1 MNGVQQ
7 SFAQTRVAIVSTNQL
22 VRIGLQ
28 AALTG
33 QQQMRL
39 IGEAASTREAEILVA
54 REQPHVLIV
63 ERETNVDVTALIRT
77 VKTSVP
83 ATRIILLTSAED
95 NSQSVGSVSSGIDGI
110 VLTIQPAVVL
120 LATISHLCG
129 LPASTTV
136 YQRSA
141 PRQPGEAVETTGGDP
156 HQCVSTQFSG
166 ASLTGREEEIILLI
180 GQALSNKDIAERL
193 CISSITVRHHLTSI
207 FGKLDV
213 HSRQQLLLRAYEY
226 GFLRLGTQH

>member
-1 MNGVQQ
+1 MSGLHH
-7 SFAQTRVAIVSTNQL
+7 SSAQMTVAIVSTNHL

-28 AALTG
+28 AALIG

-39 IGEAASTREAEILVA
+39 IGEAASAREAMTLVV
-54 REQPHVLIV
+54 REQPHVLVV
-63 ERETNVDVTALIRT
+63 ERETNVDVRALIRT

-95 NSQSVGSVSSGIDGI
+95 NSHSGRSVSSGIDGI

-120 LATISHLCG
+120 LATISHVCG
-129 LPASTTV
+129 LPATATV
-136 YQRSA
+136 YQHSA
-141 PRQPGEAVETTGGDP
+141 QRRPGGAAETSGGDP
-156 HQCVSTQFSG
+156 PQCVSAQFSG

-213 HSRQQLLLRAYEY
+213 HNRQQLLLRAYEY
-226 GFLRLGTQH
+226 GFLKLGTQH